1 VVVLGRGVPSSPRVG
16 PKVNILRRHNE
27 KDLDDLP
34 EEAREKMEF
43 ILVDT
48 VDEVLKAALG
58 NGFDRATC
66 RVSDAVSAAP

>member
-1 VVVLGRGVPSSPRVG
+1 
-16 PKVNILRRHNE
+16 LRRHNE

-66 RVSDAVSAAP
+66 QV

>member
-1 VVVLGRGVPSSPRVG
+1 
-16 PKVNILRRHNE
+16 LRRHNE

>member
-1 VVVLGRGVPSSPRVG
+1 VPSSPRVG

-66 RVSDAVSAAP
+66 QV